1 MDLNAHFLPN
11 YTELI
16 CHLPRASFLHCK
28 SDNSPEDSLDSSAGH
43 VTSLLVCGRNAMRS
57 RELISVGP

>member
-1 MDLNAHFLPN
+1 MDLKAHSLSN

-16 CHLPRASFLHCK
+16 CQLPRASFLHCK

-43 VTSLLVCGRNAMRS
+43 VT
-57 RELISVGP
+57 